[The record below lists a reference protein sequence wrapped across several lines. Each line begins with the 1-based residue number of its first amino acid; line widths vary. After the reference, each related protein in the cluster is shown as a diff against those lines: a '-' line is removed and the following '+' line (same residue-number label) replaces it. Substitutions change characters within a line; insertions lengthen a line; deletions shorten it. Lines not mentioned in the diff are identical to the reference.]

1 VEKIAQIFI
10 KATQSKQPPNRR
22 KIAESGHPG
31 RQAIRMYSSVLFR
44 NVDNLSP
51 YVCIWSTII
60 LVDDLSV
67 DNFPGRHFFA
77 NLRIW
82 SAIFLVDYLSV
93 DNFPGRHFF
102 TNLHIWSTIFLVDYL
117 SIDEVFQSLHT
128 LKNTFLQ
135 WS

>member
-82 SAIFLVDYLSV
+82 SAIFLVDYLSI
-93 DNFPGRHFF
+93 D
-102 TNLHIWSTIFLVDYL
+102 DL